1 KIFDNFID
9 KFIRVSLSEYDDKT
23 IRGLDDK
30 YDLFICGSDQI
41 WSPYSAG
48 FDPIYFLDFVK
59 KRNKKNAYAASFGV
73 EIVPEETIKEYS
85 RRLKNF
91 NVISVREEIGKK
103 IIKNLIEE
111 DVPVSLDPTLLLSK
125 TEWDLIIEKKRK
137 ISEKYLL
144 IYLITETR
152 EIIELAKKVAREKK
166 LKLVYINDNIY
177 KTKGIYN
184 YNNCSPS
191 DWLNL
196 FYNADYIVTNSFH
209 GIAFSIN
216 FEKEFS
222 VQYLPEPAKVNS
234 RINNILDNY
243 SLKWRINY
251 DGNEKINYSKVNKI
265 LVEDRVASQQI
276 LKDIM
281 EY

>member
-1 KIFDNFID
+1 
-9 KFIRVSLSEYDDKT
+9 
-23 IRGLDDK
+23 
-30 YDLFICGSDQI
+30 
-41 WSPYSAG
+41 
-48 FDPIYFLDFVK
+48 
-59 KRNKKNAYAASFGV
+59 
-73 EIVPEETIKEYS
+73 
-85 RRLKNF
+85 
-91 NVISVREEIGKK
+91 
-103 IIKNLIEE
+103 
-111 DVPVSLDPTLLLSK
+111 
-125 TEWDLIIEKKRK
+125 
-137 ISEKYLL
+137 
-144 IYLITETR
+144 
-152 EIIELAKKVAREKK
+152 
-166 LKLVYINDNIY
+166 
-177 KTKGIYN
+177 